1 MLLFKTPFTVAPLAG
16 VGVNDIRELDPARVR
31 WELSL
36 MGPRYRQAAITL
48 ALAAMLLRAFLPM
61 GWMPNPAG
69 FAESPL
75 VICLMDMPLGA
86 AHAMD
91 MSKSMDMDMPGMD
104 MHGHDHGQQ
113 QNNEQC
119 PFAAAPHAAAPITVA
134 ELAPPSI
141 LSHFVVHEAAL
152 EVVKGATR
160 YQPQSPRAPP
170 KIV

>member
-1 MLLFKTPFTVAPLAG
+1 
-16 VGVNDIRELDPARVR
+16 
-31 WELSL
+31 
-36 MGPRYRQAAITL
+36 MGPRHRQAAITL

-69 FAESPL
+69 FTQSPL
-75 VICLMDMPLGA
+75 VICLMDMPSGA

-91 MSKSMDMDMPGMD
+91 MSGMDMSGMN

-119 PFAAAPHAAAPITVA
+119 PFAAAPHAAAPVTVA

-141 LSHFVVHEAAL
+141 LSRFVVHEAAL
-152 EVVKGATR
+152 EVVKGAAR
-160 YQPQSPRAPP
+160 YQPHSPRAPP
-170 KIV
+170 TPI